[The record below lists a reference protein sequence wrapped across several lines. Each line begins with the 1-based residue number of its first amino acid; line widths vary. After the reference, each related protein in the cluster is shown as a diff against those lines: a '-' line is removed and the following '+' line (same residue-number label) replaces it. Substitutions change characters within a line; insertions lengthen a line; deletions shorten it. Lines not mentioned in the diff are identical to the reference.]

1 MRNLRLLSETVTC
14 LELNCRWVADPSLNP
29 CVPTYIHRATVMS
42 GLVTFL
48 MKREFSPW
56 GSEVILLSCF
66 QIGT

>member
-14 LELNCRWVADPSLNP
+14 LELNCRLVADPSLNP
-29 CVPTYIHRATVMS
+29 CVPTYIHRATMMS